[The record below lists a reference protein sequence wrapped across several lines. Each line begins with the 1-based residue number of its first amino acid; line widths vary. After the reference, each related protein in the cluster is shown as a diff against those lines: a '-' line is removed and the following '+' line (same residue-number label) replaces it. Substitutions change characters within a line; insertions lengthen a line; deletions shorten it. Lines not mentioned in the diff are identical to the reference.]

1 MGNDNSDVVERIVA
15 EIRGGVQ
22 KALREKSADLSSA
35 ESAALQVGRLAAKL
49 TLEAS
54 VASLGTG
61 YVGPVHT
68 GRDGVVREFHRHGE
82 REIRTLAGPVR
93 LRRAYYLERGGPGGG
108 VFPLDLRLGLGPSAL
123 SPRLEIALGE
133 LGAWIPFERVP
144 AIAERFLG
152 WATSEQTVRRVTE
165 QLGGL
170 VAGIEDREARE
181 FREAPK
187 SFEPTRR
194 SERLAIG
201 VDGAMA
207 HVGGEWRE
215 AKISGVFEF
224 DADGE
229 QVAGTKRYLGR
240 IGPPERLAGPLAL
253 EAHLAGIDSAKT
265 VVFLGDGAPWIWN
278 LATENFPQAVH
289 ILDFYHA
296 SEHLHAVGL
305 ARFGRDQKA
314 RRAWVNMARGR
325 MRHNGV
331 AWLIAQVERFSK
343 EAGPPPGGAHDDDP
357 RVVLARNVDYF
368 RDNRDRMKYA
378 TYRSLGVPI
387 GSGVIEAACKSIVQQ
402 RMKGPGMRWGAS
414 GGPAILSAR
423 TATLNGDLERRVLQ
437 ARRAA

>member
-1 MGNDNSDVVERIVA
+1 MGVNNSDVVERIVA
-15 EIRGGVQ
+15 EIRGAVQ
-22 KALREKSADLSSA
+22 AALHDKSADLSAA
-35 ESAALQVGRLAAKL
+35 EAAALHVGRLAAKL

-54 VASLGTG
+54 VATLGTG
-61 YVGPVHT
+61 HVGPIHT
-68 GRDGVVREFHRHGE
+68 GRDGVAREFHRHGE

-93 LRRAYYLERGGPGGG
+93 LRRAYYLDRGGQGGG
-108 VFPLDLRLGLGPSAL
+108 IFPLDVRLGLGPSAL
-123 SPRLEIALGE
+123 SPRLEAALGE

-144 AIAERFLG
+144 AIVERFLG

-165 QLGGL
+165 HLGEL
-170 VAGIEDREARE
+170 VARIEDREARE

-187 SFEPTRR
+187 SFEPVRR

-224 DADGE
+224 DGEGE

-240 IGPPERLAGPLAL
+240 IGPPERLSGPLTF
-253 EAHLAGIDSAKT
+253 EAHRAGIDSAKT

-278 LATENFPQAVH
+278 LANENFPQAVH

-296 SEHLHAVGL
+296 SEHLHAVGH

-314 RRAWVNMARGR
+314 RKAWVNMARGR
-325 MRHNGV
+325 MRHDGA
-331 AWLIAQVERFSK
+331 AWLIAQLDRFSK
-343 EAGPPPGGAHDDDP
+343 EAGAPPDGAQDDDP
-357 RVVLARNVDYF
+357 RLVLARNADYF

-378 TYRSLGVPI
+378 TYRSLGLPI

-402 RMKGPGMRWGAS
+402 RMKGPGMRWGVG

-423 TATLNGDLERRVLQ
+423 TAVLNGDLEQRVLQ